1 MAFTSA
7 VDFINVSGGRRIA
20 TGTWTN
26 ASGDT
31 GGTLKTGLKFINTFV
46 WSATSHVGG
55 EVVKV
60 TKNDGTPGNVTIVT
74 SDNVDGDWIAMG
86 I

>member
-1 MAFTSA
+1 MAFSSA
-7 VDFINVSGGRRIA
+7 VDFINVSGGRRISS
-20 TGTWTN
+20 GTWTN
-26 ASGDT
+26 AAGDS
-31 GGTLKTGLKFINTFV
+31 GGTINTGLKFCNTFV
-46 WSATSHVGG
+46 WSATSHLGG

-60 TKNDGTPGNVTIVT
+60 TKNSVTPGNVLIVT